1 VENDHYAYILTVDE
15 KYWNR
20 LTQKNKTTLGT
31 HVFIRKSQVP
41 PKTTTQLLFYVT
53 GKKQVLGTADFM
65 ERVVGDSLDLWQKL
79 GGESC
84 FEGLGEYMRFSAG
97 RDKMSFV
104 RFCNFQLIQNP
115 KSSGELEKIIGP
127 LRNLQFGRFL
137 SQHEAVFL
145 V

>member
-1 VENDHYAYILTVDE
+1 MENDHYAYILTVNE

-41 PKTTTQLLFYVT
+41 PKTTTQLLFYVA

-65 ERVVGDSLDLWQKL
+65 ERIVGDSLELWQKL
-79 GGESC
+79 GRESC
-84 FEGLGEYMRFSAG
+84 FEGLGEYMRFAAG
-97 RDKMSFV
+97 RDKMTFV
-104 RFCNFQLIQNP
+104 RFCNLQEIQTP
-115 KSSGELEKIIGP
+115 KASVELEKIVGS
-127 LRNLQFGRFL
+127 LKNLQFGRFL
-137 SQHEAVFL
+137 GQREAAFL